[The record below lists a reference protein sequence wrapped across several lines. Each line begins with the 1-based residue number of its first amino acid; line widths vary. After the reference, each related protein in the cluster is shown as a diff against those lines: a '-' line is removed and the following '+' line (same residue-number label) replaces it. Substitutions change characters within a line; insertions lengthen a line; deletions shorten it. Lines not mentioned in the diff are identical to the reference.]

1 MVNVG
6 SDDVLDLRGEIVD
19 SVVAGD
25 RVRWGFVMMR
35 EEQDWRIKRGK
46 WVSSFKRERGD
57 FRGRNS
63 GFGENGSRPFV
74 LSERVRP

>member
-1 MVNVG
+1 M
-6 SDDVLDLRGEIVD
+6 
-19 SVVAGD
+19 
-25 RVRWGFVMMR
+25 MMR
-35 EEQDWRIKRGK
+35 EEQEWRIKRGK

-74 LSERVRP
+74 LSE